1 MPKSTKK
8 QEGFHS
14 AAGLIRY
21 FDAEEDVAL
30 KINPWLVV
38 GLCIGLSTMV
48 MIAAY
53 LFPT

>member
-1 MPKSTKK
+1 MPKQNKK

-30 KINPWLVV
+30 KINPWVVV
-38 GLCIGLSTMV
+38 GLCISLSALVLILT
-48 MIAAY
+48 A